1 MARNSSLAF
10 IDDVTLYTMQP
21 AAPVSEVERL
31 GIIMDAELSD
41 PTEAWGVLNPAIA
54 RGRDGELYLFARVV
68 AEGNYSRI
76 RMARVLFDDAGRP
89 AGLERLGFALE
100 PSEPYELRGH
110 GEGGCED
117 PRITFIPT
125 LDCYVMTYT
134 GYGPHGARVA
144 IALSRDLFTW
154 ERLGVV
160 DFGEQ
165 HGIDFDAFDNKDAFF
180 FPEPVVAPD
189 GTLSFACMHRPMTG
203 HGSTSL
209 HLADLPSSIW
219 VSYVPVA
226 EAINDPSRL
235 LHLRQH
241 RLVLTPEYPWEQ
253 VKVGGG
259 PPPVLTDEGWLLFH
273 HGIEDLAG
281 PEEPRKLRY
290 AAGAFVVDRCDVTQI
305 LWRSP
310 EPIMIPDTDME
321 LSGIVNNVV
330 FPTGIDVVNDS
341 TVDLYYGMADARIG
355 VARVALQQD
364 YLSREGATQAA

>member
-1 MARNSSLAF
+1 
-10 IDDVTLYTMQP
+10 
-21 AAPVSEVERL
+21 
-31 GIIMDAELSD
+31 
-41 PTEAWGVLNPAIA
+41 
-54 RGRDGELYLFARVV
+54 V
-68 AEGNYSRI
+68 A
-76 RMARVLFDDAGRP
+76 V
-89 AGLERLGFALE
+89 
-100 PSEPYELRGH
+100 
-110 GEGGCED
+110 
-117 PRITFIPT
+117 
-125 LDCYVMTYT
+125 
-134 GYGPHGARVA
+134 
-144 IALSRDLFTW
+144 ALSRDLFTW

-165 HGIDFDAFDNKDAFF
+165 QGIDFDTFDNKDAFF

-203 HGSTSL
+203 HGSSSPQ
-209 HLADLPSSIW
+209 LADLPSSIW
-219 VSYVPVA
+219 VSYVPVV

-235 LHLRQH
+235 LRLRQH
-241 RLVLTPEYPWEQ
+241 RLVLTSEYPWEQ

-281 PEEPRKLRY
+281 PGEPRKLRY

-310 EPIMIPDTDME
+310 EPVMIPDTELE

-330 FPTGIDVVNDS
+330 FPTGVDVVDDS

-355 VARVALQQD
+355 VARVALQQA
-364 YLSREGATQAA
+364 YLSKDGATQAA